1 MSAEEKYSL
10 NERMY
15 FSLLKFKEV
24 TIHSVATIIGIAIIV
39 SLGLLVLELQEFFG
53 HYVVFPL
60 IAYSILA
67 LGIIYGYRLEIRRKE
82 IHQILD
88 EYVRKNYYFSFETLK
103 PEGKDSIEKFMSIA
117 RDVFPPIK
125 YKLEKEGSNFVSD
138 TAKNDS
144 FNITLDT
151 NEGKF
156 LLKHFSNV
164 VKISDVEEAVQV
176 ADSTYGKKILR
187 LVCLSNKFD
196 SSFFEEELNEKMEK
210 IQRNFKLDLIV
221 EREKGYSVIWID

>member
-1 MSAEEKYSL
+1 MHTEEKYSL
-10 NERMY
+10 NERMF
-15 FSLLKFKEV
+15 FSLLKFQQV
-24 TIHSVATIIGIAIIV
+24 TILSVATIIGIAIIV

-82 IHQILD
+82 IHEILD
-88 EYVRKNYYFSFETLK
+88 EYIRQNYYFSFETQK

-125 YKLEKEGSNFVSD
+125 YKFLKEGSNFITD
-138 TAKNDS
+138 TVTNDS

-156 LLKHFSNV
+156 LLKNFSKEVTFPDIEN
-164 VKISDVEEAVQV
+164 SVQV
-176 ADSTYGKKILR
+176 AESTYGKKILR
-187 LVCLSNKFD
+187 LVFLSNKFAD
-196 SSFFEEELNEKMEK
+196 SFFDEGLNEEMEK
-210 IQRNFKLDLIV
+210 IKRNFKLDLIV
-221 EREKGYSVIWID
+221 ERENGYSVIWID